1 MKPKIDDEDLF
12 EFVRQ
17 SGVVTAVVV
26 AKKYNVRVATACNHL
41 IDLVRLNKIRY
52 VRLPKLPRRLYKK
65 PFDGFRK
72 KRLYFVD
79 ADELYR
85 WLQRQVDGVCDRDKK
100 IFFSIIDNWFME
112 VVSMPY
118 IRIRDENGVEKTVSY
133 AEFEEEIKPRWKAE
147 MYDTWRKRQ
156 EKKDD

>member
-65 PFDGFRK
+65 PFNFFRK

-79 ADELYR
+79 DNELYR
-85 WLQRQVDGVCDRDKK
+85 WLQHQVTNVCDRDKK
-100 IFFSIIDNWFME
+100 IFFNIIDEWMKGE
-112 VVSMPY
+112 VSMPY
-118 IRIRDENGVEKTVSY
+118 IRIRDENGKEKTVPY
-133 AEFEEEIKPRWKAE
+133 ATFEEEIKPRWKAE
-147 MYDTWRKRQ
+147 MYDRWREKH
-156 EKKDD
+156 EKKS